1 MVHGDI
7 ASIEGEVVHAAKPFT
22 MVLGSGQAVPAL
34 EEQFMAMLPG
44 ETRDAEV
51 KFPEDYPEESR
62 RGQTRRVRITLKD
75 VKRQELPA
83 ADDALAKEVG
93 DFETVAALRQALR
106 DDLGTEASRTADA
119 RVREELIHL
128 LAEANNVV
136 APPSMIERALHAFAH
151 AYEVPEAQYEA
162 FTAQFRPIATQQVR
176 RDLVLSAV
184 AEQQQL
190 RATEADLDGR
200 IAKIAESRGVRPA
213 DVYKSLEE
221 AKRLPELERSIT
233 EEKIF
238 TWLLSQSTVNEA
250 SA

>member
-1 MVHGDI
+1 
-7 ASIEGEVVHAAKPFT
+7 
-22 MVLGSGQAVPAL
+22 
-34 EEQFMAMLPG
+34 
-44 ETRDAEV
+44 
-51 KFPEDYPEESR
+51 
-62 RGQTRRVRITLKD
+62 
-75 VKRQELPA
+75 
-83 ADDALAKEVG
+83 
-93 DFETVAALRQALR
+93 
-106 DDLGTEASRTADA
+106 
-119 RVREELIHL
+119 
-128 LAEANNVV
+128 
-136 APPSMIERALHAFAH
+136 
-151 AYEVPEAQYEA
+151 VPEAQYEA